1 MPDWEIREWNEK
13 NFSIAKAPVYVRE
26 AYEHHKWAF
35 VSDYVRLWALE
46 QYGGVYFDTD
56 VQVLRSFEPLLT
68 DTAFLG
74 LEESLAHLP
83 GTCVMGCEPHCNW
96 VKEMLAL
103 YDNIHFILPDGSL
116 DQTTN
121 VQRMGE
127 MLKTKGFVPSRRE
140 QYITDYGL
148 RVYTHDY
155 FSPITS
161 TRVMRKTRNTYS
173 IHHFAGSWTN
183 NNHRKLRDSRIARE
197 MINVLV
203 QIKRKLKGTN

>member
-1 MPDWEIREWNEK
+1 
-13 NFSIAKAPVYVRE
+13 
-26 AYEHHKWAF
+26 
-35 VSDYVRLWALE
+35 
-46 QYGGVYFDTD
+46 
-56 VQVLRSFEPLLT
+56 
-68 DTAFLG
+68 
-74 LEESLAHLP
+74 
-83 GTCVMGCEPHCNW
+83 
-96 VKEMLAL
+96 
-103 YDNIHFILPDGSL
+103 HFILPDGSL

-140 QYITDYGL
+140 QYIADYGL

-183 NNHRKLRDSRIARE
+183 KKHHRLCDSWIVRE
-197 MINVLV
+197 TINALI
-203 QIKRKLKGTN
+203 QIKRKLKGIE